1 MFIFEIR
8 MKKTFFIAI
17 FVIVALLCAS
27 CGSYSFTGGDT
38 GQAKTIQI
46 DFFRNNAPLIEPS
59 LSQKFTQDLQDLF
72 ARQTNL
78 SPTPNGGDLH
88 FEGEITGYRI
98 APMSATA
105 QQTAAQNRLTITIN
119 VRYFNKFIEK
129 DNFEKAFSFYY
140 DYPANT
146 QLIGG
151 ALETAFNEI
160 IERIT
165 QDIFNASVAK
175 W

>member
-1 MFIFEIR
+1 
-8 MKKTFFIAI
+8 
-17 FVIVALLCAS
+17 
-27 CGSYSFTGGDT
+27 
-38 GQAKTIQI
+38 
-46 DFFRNNAPLIEPS
+46 
-59 LSQKFTQDLQDLF
+59 
-72 ARQTNL
+72 
-78 SPTPNGGDLH
+78 
-88 FEGEITGYRI
+88 
-98 APMSATA
+98 MSATA

-119 VRYFNKFIEK
+119 VRYFNKLIEK
-129 DNFEKAFSFYY
+129 DNFEKSFSFYY

-151 ALETAFNEI
+151 PLETAFNEI